1 MDGGILELIMI
12 NSDKIK
18 IMLTHED
25 MTKYNIN
32 MLSQTHTGNAIKEA
46 FFEVLSDIKSRTGF
60 DTLSKKN
67 ILQVYP
73 SRDGGC
79 EVYITKTV
87 RDLRQRDNSGES
99 DNSSKTELS
108 VKIKHLYQHS
118 VFSFEKAED
127 LIDGCRLLAGNGYNK
142 KSHLYIYRD
151 LYYLVLEIEL
161 KSPHRSDELTF
172 LSEFGK
178 RYDSK
183 LGEAFLKEHG
193 NLVINENAVKLLAY
207 K

>member
-46 FFEVLSDIKSRTGF
+46 FYEVLSDIKSRTGF

-87 RDLRQRDNSGES
+87 RDIKQNDNLPLTGQ
-99 DNSSKTELS
+99 
-108 VKIKHLYQHS
+108 IKHIYQHTI
-118 VFSFEKAED
+118 FCFEKAED
-127 LIDGCRLLAGNGYNK
+127 LIDGCRILRINGYNK
-142 KSHLYIYRD
+142 KSRLYIYSD
-151 LYYLVLEIEL
+151 LYYLVLELEM
-161 KSPHRSDELTF
+161 KSPNKSDELTF
-172 LSEFGK
+172 LLDFAK
-178 RYDSK
+178 RYNSES
-183 LGEAFLKEHG
+183 GEAFLKEHG
-193 NLVINENAVKLLAY
+193 RLLIKENAVKLLSY